1 MAAVVGS
8 SCDEIAPMRRQFRSC
23 RVLPLLIGAALLFP
37 GMVGAQNSRVSER
50 MDGFDA
56 YMEKI
61 LNDWNAPGVGVA
73 VVSEDKLVF
82 AKGYGYRDYGKKL
95 PFTTKT
101 MCQIAS
107 NTKLFTAVAAGLL
120 VSEGKLTWDKPVRES
135 ATVIQFY
142 SDHLN
147 NNVTLRDMLAH
158 RTGITR
164 HDTIWYRSDDTR
176 KELFG
181 KLKYMEPK
189 APLRTAFLYNNLM
202 YAAGG
207 YLIELQTGRTWEQVV
222 RERLMKPLEMN
233 NSCFSVADMLK
244 QPEFGVGYT
253 ERRDSFELYNKPYYE
268 DIGGLAPAGAIVSNL
283 EELSHWLICLMN
295 DGKYQGKQV
304 IPQAVLKAT
313 LEPALA
319 MPNQMGESLGYW
331 ELLNEAAGMG
341 RWTGSYRGH
350 LLAFHGG
357 DLDCFHSQVS
367 MMPQERLGVIVFV
380 IGDHCASLYNTITY
394 NVYERLL
401 GLDETPW
408 SDRRLQI
415 RLKGKKAS
423 TEARS
428 KAGADRISG
437 TRPSHPLTDFA
448 GEYEHPAYGVL
459 EIGHN
464 DGELQFNF
472 HKMRLTLSHYHY
484 DRFDTPDD
492 ERFGKWSVNFQTSP
506 GGDID
511 RAVMS
516 LDQAEATFKR
526 RPQKLDSATL
536 QKLAGQYQTASGFK
550 FRIVLKEDD
559 TLVSAFPGSPEETLV
574 PYKGPI
580 FRVAEFSD
588 VLFEF
593 VLENN
598 EVKALKRRTPSSEFI
613 HTRIGP

>member
-1 MAAVVGS
+1 MWHMLTHPRMIRVPKSGRGIRLIARALFVV
-8 SCDEIAPMRRQFRSC
+8 A
-23 RVLPLLIGAALLFP
+23 LLGLASAAL
-37 GMVGAQNSRVSER
+37 AQDDRVKQR
-50 MDGFDA
+50 MDGFDG

-61 LNDWNAPGVGVA
+61 LKDWNAPGIGVA
-73 VVSEDKLVF
+73 VVSEDRLVF

-95 PFTTKT
+95 PFTPGT
-101 MCQIAS
+101 MVQIAS

-120 VSEGKLTWDKPVRES
+120 VNEGKLTWDRPVRE
-135 ATVIQFY
+135 AVPVIQFQ

-147 NNVTLRDMLAH
+147 TNMTLRDMLAH

-164 HDTIWYRSDDTR
+164 HDTIWFRSDDTR

-189 APLRTAFLYNNLM
+189 VPLRTTFLYNNMM
-202 YAAGG
+202 YAAAG
-207 YLIELQTGRTWEQVV
+207 YLIELQTGQTWEQVV
-222 RERLMKPLEMN
+222 RERLMQPLDMKR
-233 NSCFSVADMLK
+233 STFSVAEMVK

-283 EELSHWLICLMN
+283 EEMSHWLICLMN
-295 DGKYQGKQV
+295 DGKYQDRQV
-304 IPQAVLKAT
+304 VPPAVLKAT

-319 MPNQMGESLGYW
+319 MPNAMGESLGYW
-331 ELLNEAAGMG
+331 ELHSEACGMG

-367 MMPQERLGVIVFV
+367 IMPQERLGVIVFV

-415 RLKGKKAS
+415 RLKGKKSA
-423 TEARS
+423 TEARA
-428 KAGADRISG
+428 KAGTDRVSG
-437 TRPSHPLTDFA
+437 TQPSHALADYA
-448 GEYEHPAYGVL
+448 GEYDHAAYGVL
-459 EIGHN
+459 KIGL
-464 DGELQFNF
+464 DGGELRFDF
-472 HKMRLTLSHYHY
+472 HKMRLPLAHFHY

-492 ERFGKWSVNFQTSP
+492 ERFGKWSVNFLTSP
-506 GGDID
+506 QGDVD
-511 RAVMS
+511 KALMS

-526 RPQKLDSATL
+526 RPEKLDPQLL
-536 QKLAGQYQTASGFK
+536 QKLAGQYQTAAGFK
-550 FRIVLKEDD
+550 FQILLKDGGR
-559 TLVSAFPGSPEETLV
+559 LIYAFPGSPEETLV
-574 PYKGPI
+574 PYKGLK
-580 FRVAEFSD
+580 FRAMEFSD
-588 VLFEF
+588 VIYEF
-593 VLENN
+593 VLENGD
-598 EVKALKRRTPSSEFI
+598 VKALKRRNAAGEYTN
-613 HTRIGP
+613 TRVER

>member
-1 MAAVVGS
+1 MRLATIAAVTALMWAGVAWGQ
-8 SCDEIAPMRRQFRSC
+8 EA
-23 RVLPLLIGAALLFP
+23 RVK
-37 GMVGAQNSRVSER
+37 ER
-50 MDGFDA
+50 MEGFDG

-61 LNDWNAPGVGVA
+61 LKDWNAPGVGVA

-95 PFTTKT
+95 PFTPQT

-107 NTKLFTAVAAGLL
+107 NTKLFTAVTAGLL

-135 ATVIQFY
+135 VPVIQFS

-147 NNVTLRDMLAH
+147 TNVSLRDMLAH

-164 HDTIWYRSDDTR
+164 HDTIWYRSDDSR

-189 APLRTAFLYNNLM
+189 VPLRTAFLYNNMM
-202 YAAGG
+202 YAAVG
-207 YLIELQTGRTWEQVV
+207 YLVELQSGKTWEEVV
-222 RERLMKPLEMN
+222 RERLMGPLEMK
-233 NSCFSVADMLK
+233 SSVFSVADMLK

-268 DIGGLAPAGAIVSNL
+268 DIGGLARAGPIASKL
-283 EELSHWLICLMN
+283 EELSHWLVCRMN
-295 DGKYQGKQV
+295 DGKYGGKQV
-304 IPQAVLKAT
+304 VLPAALKTT
-313 LEPALA
+313 LEPAQA
-319 MPNQMGESLGYW
+319 MSNTTGESLGYW

-380 IGDHCASLYNTITY
+380 IGDHCASLYNPITY

-401 GLDETPW
+401 GMDETPW

-415 RLKGKKAS
+415 RLKGKKAA

-428 KAGADRISG
+428 KAGADRVSG
-437 TRPSHPLTDFA
+437 TQPSHAVADFA

-459 EIGHN
+459 KIGHEN
-464 DGELQFNF
+464 GELKFDF
-472 HKMRLTLSHYHY
+472 HKMRLPLTHFHY

-506 GGDID
+506 GGDVD
-511 RAVMS
+511 KAVMS

-526 RPQKLDSATL
+526 RPEKLDAATL
-536 QKLAGQYQTASGFK
+536 QKLAGQYQTAAGFK
-550 FRIVLKEDD
+550 FQIVLKADGS
-559 TLVSAFPGSPEETLV
+559 LVSAFPGQPEETLV
-574 PYKGPI
+574 PYKGRQ

-588 VLFEF
+588 VVFEF
-593 VLENN
+593 VLENG
-598 EVKALKRRTPSSEFI
+598 EVKGVKRRNSAGEFM
-613 HTRIGP
+613 HTRV